1 MKILLKRSYGP
12 FSLRK
17 EIFEKLSIPYH
28 DIACSTYDEWL
39 VPNKPIS
46 KTKTNKLIEWVEY
59 LGSEYVADPVQCKF
73 EVVDIPKGTAYR
85 ISEYDGYEYIEYRD
99 EIDWKIAE

>member
-1 MKILLKRSYGP
+1 MKVLLKTSYGP

-17 EIFEKLSIPYH
+17 EILEKLDITYH
-28 DIACSTYDEWL
+28 NISLSSYEECL

-46 KTKTNKLIEWVEY
+46 KTKTNKLIKWVE
-59 LGSEYVADPVQCKF
+59 LFGSEYVTNPRYCRF

-85 ISEYDGYEYIEYRD
+85 ICEYDGAEYIEFKD

>member
-1 MKILLKRSYGP
+1 MKVLLKTSYGP

-17 EIFEKLSIPYH
+17 EIFEKLAIPYH
-28 DIACSTYDEWL
+28 NIALSFYEEWL

-46 KTKTNKLIEWVEY
+46 KTKTNKLIEWVEGF
-59 LGSEYVADPVQCKF
+59 GSEYVANPKFCYF

-85 ISEYDGYEYIEYRD
+85 ICEYDGSEYVEYRD

>member
-1 MKILLKRSYGP
+1 MKLLLKTSYGP

-17 EIFEKLSIPYH
+17 EIFEKLAIPYH
-28 DIACSTYDEWL
+28 SISLSSYEECL

-46 KTKTNKLIEWVEY
+46 KTKMNKLIEWVEWF
-59 LGSEYVADPVQCKF
+59 GSEYVTNPKYCHF

-85 ISEYDGYEYIEYRD
+85 ICDYDGAEYIEFKD

>member
-1 MKILLKRSYGP
+1 MKILLKTSYGL

-28 DIACSTYDEWL
+28 DIAYSERHEWL
-39 VPNKPIS
+39 VPDKPIC
-46 KTKTNKLIEWVEY
+46 KTKMNKIIEWVEY
-59 LGSEYVADPVQCKF
+59 LGSEYVADPEQCTF

-85 ISEYDGYEYIEYRD
+85 ICDYDGSEYIEYRD

>member
-1 MKILLKRSYGP
+1 MKVLLKTSFGP

-17 EIFEKLSIPYH
+17 EIFEKLAIPYH
-28 DIACSTYDEWL
+28 NIALSSYEECL

-46 KTKTNKLIEWVEY
+46 KTKMNKLIEWVEY
-59 LGSEYVADPVQCKF
+59 LGSECVTNPKYCRF

-85 ISEYDGYEYIEYRD
+85 ICDYDGAEYIEYRD

>member
-1 MKILLKRSYGP
+1 MKVLLKTSYGP

-17 EIFEKLSIPYH
+17 EIFEKLDIPYH
-28 DIACSTYDEWL
+28 SISLSYYEECL

-46 KTKTNKLIEWVEY
+46 KTKMNKLIEWVEY
-59 LGSEYVADPVQCKF
+59 LGTEYVADPNHCYLQ
-73 EVVDIPKGTAYR
+73 VVDIPKGTAYR
-85 ISEYDGYEYIEYRD
+85 ICDYDGSEYVEYRD